1 MSDNK
6 KCPTV
11 GGQAVIEGVMMKGTQ
26 YIATAVRRPTGEIVY
41 RKRKILEDKLK
52 FFKKPFLRGVL
63 MLIESLAIGTKE
75 LTFSANQAGEEEEE
89 LSGFGLGMVLF
100 TSFAIGI
107 AVFFLLPA
115 FIGGLA
121 FKHNDGMAN
130 VVEGILRL
138 VIFVAY
144 IYAVSFSKDIAR
156 VFQYHGA
163 EHKTIYAF
171 EKGEELTVENVKKHS
186 TLHPRCGTSFLITV
200 MIISIIIF
208 SVADSWIIQFLNLT
222 DNQVAKH
229 FLKFGIRIGFL
240 PVIASVA
247 YEFQRYSSRHLNNLI
262 IRVLATPGLWLQRIT
277 TKEPDDEQLEVS
289 IVSLKAALGEE
300 SIENAK
306 DITGE
311 EKN

>member
-41 RKRKILEDKLK
+41 RKRKILEDKFK

-89 LSGFGLGMVLF
+89 LTGFGLGMVLL
-100 TSFAIGI
+100 TSFTIGI

-115 FIGGLA
+115 FVGGIA
-121 FKHNDGMAN
+121 FKHNDGLAN
-130 VVEGILRL
+130 LLEGVVRL
-138 VIFVAY
+138 IIFVAY

-171 EKGEELTVENVKKHS
+171 EKGEELTLENVKKHS

-208 SVADSWIIQFLNLT
+208 SIADTQLMKLISIT
-222 DNQVAKH
+222 DNQLLRH
-229 FLKFGIRIGFL
+229 LMKFGIRIGFL
-240 PVIASVA
+240 PLIASIA
-247 YEFQRYSSRHLNNLI
+247 YEFQRYSSRHLDSFI
-262 IRVLATPGLWLQRIT
+262 VRALATPGLWLQKIT

-300 SIENAK
+300 NIENAK

>member
-1 MSDNK
+1 MSENK

-89 LSGFGLGMVLF
+89 LTGFGLGMVLF

-115 FIGGLA
+115 FVGGLV
-121 FKHNDGMAN
+121 FKHNNGMAN
-130 VVEGILRL
+130 VLEGVLRL
-138 VIFVAY
+138 IIFIAY

-171 EKGEELTVENVKKHS
+171 EKGEELTVENVKKNS

-208 SVADSWIIQFLNLT
+208 SLADSQIMKLINVSE
-222 DNQVAKH
+222 NQIVKH
-229 FLKFGIRIGFL
+229 LLKAVIRIAFL

-247 YEFQRYSSRHLNNLI
+247 YEFQRYSSRHLDNFI
-262 IRVLATPGLWLQRIT
+262 IRALATPGLWLQRIT
-277 TKEPDDEQLEVS
+277 TKEPDEQQIEVS

-300 SIENAK
+300 NIENAK

>member
-41 RKRKILEDKLK
+41 RKRKILEDKFK

-89 LSGFGLGMVLF
+89 LTGFGLGMVLF

-115 FIGGLA
+115 FIGALA

-130 VVEGILRL
+130 VVEGVLRL
-138 VIFVAY
+138 IIFVAY

-163 EHKTIYAF
+163 EHKTIYAY
-171 EKGEELTVENVKKHS
+171 ENGQELNVENVKKHS

-208 SVADSWIIQFLNLT
+208 SVADTQIMKLINVT
-222 DNQVAKH
+222 DNQLLRH
-229 FLKFGIRIGFL
+229 LMKFVIRIGFL

-247 YEFQRYSSRHLNNLI
+247 YEFQRYSSRHLDNFI
-262 IRVLATPGLWLQRIT
+262 IKGLATPGLWLQRIT
-277 TKEPDDEQLEVS
+277 TKEPDEQQIEVS

-300 SIENAK
+300 NIENAK

>member
-1 MSDNK
+1 MSENK

-41 RKRKILEDKLK
+41 RKTKILEDRYK

-115 FIGGLA
+115 FVGGLL
-121 FKHNDGMAN
+121 FKQNDGLAN
-130 VVEGILRL
+130 LVEGVIRL
-138 VIFVAY
+138 GIFLIY

-171 EKGEELTVENVKKHS
+171 EKGEELTVDNVKKHT

-200 MIISIIIF
+200 MLISIIVF
-208 SVADSWIIQFLNLT
+208 SVADTQIMKIINIS
-222 DNQVAKH
+222 DNQVVRH
-229 FLKFGIRIGFL
+229 LLKFGIRIGFL
-240 PVIASVA
+240 PVIASLA
-247 YEFQRYSSRHLNNLI
+247 YELQRYSSRHLDNPI
-262 IRVLATPGLWLQRIT
+262 VKIVAAPGLWLQKIT
-277 TKEPDDEQLEVS
+277 TKEPDDSQLEVS

-300 SIENAK
+300 NINNAK

>member
-1 MSDNK
+1 MSENK
-6 KCPTV
+6 KCHTV

-41 RKRKILEDKLK
+41 RKRKIIEDKFK

-115 FIGGLA
+115 FVGGLA

-138 VIFVAY
+138 IIFVAY

-163 EHKTIYAF
+163 EHKTIYAY
-171 EKGEELTVENVKKHS
+171 ENGQELNVENVKKYS

-200 MIISIIIF
+200 MIISIVIF
-208 SVADSWIIQFLNLT
+208 SVADTQIMKLVNVT
-222 DNQVAKH
+222 DNQVLRH
-229 FLKFGIRIGFL
+229 LMKFVIRIGFL

-247 YEFQRYSSRHLNNLI
+247 YEFQRYSSRHLDNFFI
-262 IRVLATPGLWLQRIT
+262 KWLAAPGLWLQKIT
-277 TKEPDDEQLEVS
+277 TKEPDEEQLEVS

-300 SIENAK
+300 NIENAK

>member
-11 GGQAVIEGVMMKGTQ
+11 GGQAVIEGVMMKGTK

-89 LSGFGLGMVLF
+89 LTGFGLGMVLF

-115 FIGGLA
+115 FVGGLV
-121 FKHNDGMAN
+121 FKHNNGLAN
-130 VVEGILRL
+130 VLEGVLRL
-138 VIFVAY
+138 IIFVTY

-208 SVADSWIIQFLNLT
+208 SLADSQVMKVINVSE
-222 DNQVAKH
+222 NQIVKH
-229 FLKFGIRIGFL
+229 LLKSVIRIGFL
-240 PVIASVA
+240 PVIASIA
-247 YEFQRYSSRHLNNLI
+247 YEFQRYSSRHLDNFI
-262 IRVLATPGLWLQRIT
+262 IKALATPGLWLQRIT

-289 IVSLKAALGEE
+289 ITSLKAALGEE
-300 SIENAK
+300 NIENAK

>member
-1 MSDNK
+1 MSENK

-41 RKRKILEDKLK
+41 RKRKIIEDKFK

-115 FIGGLA
+115 FVGGLA

-138 VIFVAY
+138 IIFVAY

-163 EHKTIYAF
+163 EHKTIYAY
-171 EKGEELTVENVKKHS
+171 ENGQELNVENVKKHS

-208 SVADSWIIQFLNLT
+208 SIADTQIMKLINVT
-222 DNQVAKH
+222 DNQVLRH
-229 FLKFGIRIGFL
+229 LMKFVIRIGFL

-247 YEFQRYSSRHLNNLI
+247 YEFQRYSSRHLDNFFI
-262 IRVLATPGLWLQRIT
+262 KWLAAPGLWLQKIT
-277 TKEPDDEQLEVS
+277 TKEPDEEQLEVS

-300 SIENAK
+300 NIENAK

>member
-1 MSDNK
+1 MNKDK

-41 RKRKILEDKLK
+41 RKRKIIEDKFK

-89 LSGFGLGMVLF
+89 LTGFGLGMVLF

-138 VIFVAY
+138 IIFIVY

-163 EHKTIYAF
+163 EHKTIYAY
-171 EKGEELTVENVKKHS
+171 ENGQELTVENVKKYS

-208 SVADSWIIQFLNLT
+208 SVADTQIMKFINVT
-222 DNQVAKH
+222 DNQVIRH
-229 FLKFGIRIGFL
+229 LLKFVIRIGFL

-247 YEFQRYSSRHLNNLI
+247 YEFQRYSSRHLDNFLI
-262 IRVLATPGLWLQRIT
+262 KWLAAPGLWLQRIT

-289 IVSLKAALGEE
+289 IVSLRAALGEE
-300 SIENAK
+300 NIENAK